1 MNTGT
6 MRARGVCKAFGKNAV
21 LRELELTLEP
31 GKIYG
36 LLGRNGAGK
45 TTLLS
50 ILTAQLAPD
59 RGSVTYGGEPVWENQ
74 AALDHLCFAREA
86 PAAGQNSLKL
96 AHYLRS
102 AAIFY
107 PNWDEGYARRLL
119 EEFYLDPSQ
128 KLSQL
133 SRGQLSMASVLTALA
148 SRADLTLLD
157 EPTAGLDAVAREQFY
172 RLLLED
178 FSRTGRTF
186 VLSTHIIG
194 EAAPLFEEALI
205 LNGGRITEHGPIDEL
220 LEQFRTV
227 SGPAEQT
234 EAACRELT
242 VLSLRDVGRRR
253 LYTVRGTPEQLEALD
268 ASGLDTAPMELQEVF
283 TALCG
288 QTDAAGR

>member
-1 MNTGT
+1 MLYSG
-6 MRARGVCKAFGKNAV
+6 
-21 LRELELTLEP
+21 
-31 GKIYG
+31 
-36 LLGRNGAGK
+36 
-45 TTLLS
+45 
-50 ILTAQLAPD
+50 
-59 RGSVTYGGEPVWENQ
+59 
-74 AALDHLCFAREA
+74 
-86 PAAGQNSLKL
+86 
-96 AHYLRS
+96 
-102 AAIFY
+102 
-107 PNWDEGYARRLL
+107 WDEGYAHRLL
-119 EEFYLDPSQ
+119 EEFCLDPSQ

-133 SRGQLSMASVLTALA
+133 SRGQLSMVSVLTALP

-178 FSRTGRTF
+178 FSHTGRTF

-194 EAAPLFEEALI
+194 EAAPLFEEVLI
-205 LNGGRITEHGPIDEL
+205 LNGGRITEHGPTDEL